1 MNRLIYFDNLRSLS
15 IILTLAALLL
25 PLGTVFY
32 EGSTTI
38 AIAVIFFIS
47 AYFEASKLR
56 IRTITFFLK
65 DRWHR
70 LGLPLIVLVLFG
82 IEEKIVTGTLPI
94 VSWALAWLLLL
105 FALLS
110 LVKRGAH
117 SFLQQ
122 RKLAPPSIPF
132 LTLFFL
138 LLAAALYGCRLFLPQ
153 SLIIPFIAVIRP
165 DWLILSTFSFI
176 MGLQAF
182 RNRWFTANGYQPSL
196 GIFIAFIVILV
207 GNSLMLNGTL
217 PANPWMTAFLSAALP
232 MTAILG
238 LTAFF
243 HRYFNSHRP
252 WSHTLHRL
260 GYGLFFISEPI
271 ILHTAWFLH
280 PLAADSWLKTL
291 LTILILVVYSYLLC
305 RYALLHLSCFKSK
318 G

>member
-47 AYFEASKLR
+47 AYFGASKLR

-182 RNRWFTANGYQPSL
+182 RSRWFTANGYQPSL
-196 GIFIAFIVILV
+196 GIFIAAPGKSLDDSLIVRSPSHNGHFGTDSLLSSVFQWPSPVVAYPSSTGLRLV
-207 GNSLMLNGTL
+207 
-217 PANPWMTAFLSAALP
+217 
-232 MTAILG
+232 
-238 LTAFF
+238 
-243 HRYFNSHRP
+243 
-252 WSHTLHRL
+252 LHQRTDYPS
-260 GYGLFFISEPI
+260 YGLVSPS
-271 ILHTAWFLH
+271 
-280 PLAADSWLKTL
+280 PGGC
-291 LTILILVVYSYLLC
+291 LVVENLIDHPHPGRLQ
-305 RYALLHLSCFKSK
+305 LSPLPIRTAPPIML
-318 G
+318 